1 MGTDGDVE
9 GSANSQCSRALAAAW
24 GILPVRYSRYSV
36 HSLLWVSGIN
46 PLSGFRLSKKGRMKH
61 CTDYFETGVHHFGLD
76 VLRTAP
82 AVKSDRKRTPVYL
95 K

>member
-36 HSLLWVSGIN
+36 HSLLGVSVIN
-46 PLSGFRLSKKGRMKH
+46 PFTCLRLSKKERMKH
-61 CTDYFETGVHHFGLD
+61 FTEHFDTGVHHFGLD

-82 AVKSDRKRTPVYL
+82 ASLSDRKRTAVYL